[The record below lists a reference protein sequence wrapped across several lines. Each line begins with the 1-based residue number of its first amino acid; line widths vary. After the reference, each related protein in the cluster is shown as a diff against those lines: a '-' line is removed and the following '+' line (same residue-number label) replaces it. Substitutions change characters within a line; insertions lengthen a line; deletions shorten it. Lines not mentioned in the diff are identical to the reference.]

1 MDAVVGIAVVVGLAL
16 AGVAFVLWDRRTP
29 VRPERRDQRQDG
41 VDRLPTT
48 GPDSGG
54 QRQGGHVNPYMPP
67 IRQDGINNPA
77 GF

>member
-1 MDAVVGIAVVVGLAL
+1 MDGLVVGIGAVVVLAL
-16 AGVAFVLWDRRTP
+16 AGIAFLVWDHRTAG
-29 VRPERRDQRQDG
+29 RPPHRRRDDG

>member
-1 MDAVVGIAVVVGLAL
+1 MDVVIGLAVVAAVVL
-16 AGVAFVLWDRRTP
+16 AGYAFSRWDRRN
-29 VRPERRDQRQDG
+29 PERTRRAGG

-54 QRQGGHVNPYMPP
+54 QRQGGHVNPYTPP
-67 IRQDGINNPA
+67 IRQDGINNSG

>member
-1 MDAVVGIAVVVGLAL
+1 MDAVVGIAVVAMVVI
-16 AGVAFVLWDRRTP
+16 AGVAFMVWDRRSPSVPPARDRTTEGA
-29 VRPERRDQRQDG
+29 ERLD
-41 VDRLPTT
+41 TT
-48 GPDSGG
+48 GPDNAG